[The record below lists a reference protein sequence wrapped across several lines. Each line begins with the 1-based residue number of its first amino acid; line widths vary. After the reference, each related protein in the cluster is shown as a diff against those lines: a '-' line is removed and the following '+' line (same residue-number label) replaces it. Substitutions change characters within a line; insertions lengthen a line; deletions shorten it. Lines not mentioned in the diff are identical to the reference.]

1 MGFVR
6 SHGLNWRPAVE
17 EDLPFLQK
25 MLYEAANRPGS
36 PWPAFDV
43 SMEEPRNKRFWS
55 GWMREGDIGVVAEDG
70 TTPVG
75 AAWIRRFA
83 DEELSAIDDEG
94 VPVLAIGV
102 ERDYRGRGVGGLRMD
117 ALIEQARAT
126 GDRAISLTTGLFNH
140 VALRLYRRRGFVEV
154 LRRGEGVKMV
164 LVLD

>member
-1 MGFVR
+1 MGFVT
-6 SHGLNWRPAVE
+6 SDGLGVRLAVD
-17 EDLPFLQK
+17 EDLPFLRR

-43 SMEEPRNKRFWS
+43 SMEEARNKRFWT

-75 AAWIRRFA
+75 AAWIRRFTG
-83 DEELSAIDDEG
+83 EELSPIDDDD

-102 ERDYRGRGVGGLRMD
+102 ELDYRGRGVGGRLMD

-126 GDRAISLTTGLFNH
+126 GVRAISLTTGLFNH
-140 VALRLYRRRGFVEV
+140 AALRLYRRRGFVEV

>member
-6 SHGLNWRPAVE
+6 SHGLGVRPAFD
-17 EDLPFLQK
+17 EDLPFLRR

-43 SMEEPRNKRFWS
+43 SMEEARNKRFWS
-55 GWMREGDIGVVAEDG
+55 GWTRGGDVGVVAEDG
-70 TTPVG
+70 SVPVG

-83 DEELSAIDDEG
+83 GEELSPIDDED

-102 ERDYRGRGVGGLRMD
+102 ERDYRGRGVGGLLMD
-117 ALIEQARAT
+117 ALIEQART
-126 GDRAISLTTGLFNH
+126 SGIHAISLTTGLFNDAA
-140 VALRLYRRRGFVEV
+140 VRLYRRHGFVEV

>member
-1 MGFVR
+1 L
-6 SHGLNWRPAVE
+6 SWRPAVN
-17 EDLPFLQK
+17 EDLPLLQM

-36 PWPAFDV
+36 PWPAFEV
-43 SMEEPRNKRFWS
+43 SMEEARNTRFWS

-70 TTPVG
+70 TILVG

-83 DEELSAIDDEG
+83 GEELSPIDDEG

-102 ERDYRGRGVGGLRMD
+102 EHDYRGRGVGGLLMD
-117 ALIEQARAT
+117 ALIEQARASGVRT
-126 GDRAISLTTGLFNH
+126 ISLTTGLFNPAA
-140 VALRLYRRRGFVEV
+140 VRLYSGRGFVEV